1 MDIKIIVTTR
11 ENIDMKKIEA
21 IIRTSQYEEVKQSLH
36 DIDID
41 FFTWWDVT
49 GQGNDT
55 KFKKEIFRG
64 SIRETSLI
72 SRRLLSIVVRDI
84 NLEKTIECII
94 QHAHTGEVGDGKIFV
109 SEISDAYRIRTGEH
123 GDDSLFIKDQGL
135 NKNNIPLGYG
145 KK

>member
-1 MDIKIIVTTR
+1 
-11 ENIDMKKIEA
+11 MKKIEA

-64 SIRETSLI
+64 DIRDSSLI

-84 NLEKTIECII
+84 NLQKTIDCILK
-94 QHAHTGEVGDGKIFV
+94 HAHTGEVGDGKIFV
-109 SEISDAYRIRTGEH
+109 TEITGAYRIRTGEF
-123 GDDSLFIKDQGL
+123 GDESLFIKH
-135 NKNNIPLGYG
+135 
-145 KK
+145 